1 MGLNDIQLFIPEIC
15 MLLTALVFFAQSLW
29 RSPVGIN
36 HGLAIAFSALTLIVS
51 LLFLNQSGEIFYQ
64 AYRVDLFSKSFK
76 VLISLG
82 LFLVILLGRELKSVE
97 DRLHPEYFRFL
108 CLSSLGLMLMAS
120 SVELV
125 TIFVSMEL
133 SSYALYITIPLRRR
147 SFANQMEGAI
157 KYIIFGAANTGV
169 MLFGMSYLFGITQ
182 TTYLAEMIQKMPQ
195 LMNQPLALAGIVMV
209 LAGFFFK
216 LALVPFHFWAPDVYQ
231 GAANETT
238 SFITSLPKLAGLAL
252 LLRMVS
258 MSGPAS
264 QEIVQLLVLLAAVSM
279 TFGNLVAL
287 VQKDV
292 KRLLAYS
299 SIAHAGYVLLG
310 VLSLSVNGYAA
321 ALYHIT
327 AYLLMNMA
335 CFLVICLVSRDGEDV
350 SVSDLSGLYRRAPM
364 LAFTLAVGAFAMA
377 GIPPTAGFT
386 GKFFLFTAALNEG
399 HLALVVIAAVNTAI
413 SIFFYLN
420 LVRNAYGQDPGDLP
434 GIAPLSRPIQILNVA
449 LVAAIVL
456 LGILPAYFIELAETA
471 CKNLV
476 L

>member
-1 MGLNDIQLFIPEIC
+1 MGMNDLQLFIPELF

-36 HGLAIAFSALTLIVS
+36 HGLAVSLSALTVIVS
-51 LLFLNQSGEIFYQ
+51 LFFLNQSGEIFYR
-64 AYRVDLFSKSFK
+64 AYRVDLFSQIFK

-82 LFLVILLGRELKSVE
+82 LFVVILLGRELKSVE
-97 DRLHPEYFRFL
+97 DRLHPEYFMFL
-108 CLSSLGLMLMAS
+108 CLSSLGLMLMVS

-133 SSYALYITIPLRRR
+133 SSYALYITIPLRKKH
-147 SFANQMEGAI
+147 FANQMEAAI

-182 TTYLAEMIQKMPQ
+182 TTYVAEMVQKMPQ
-195 LMNQPLALAGIVMV
+195 LLTQPLAVAGIVMV

-216 LALVPFHFWAPDVYQ
+216 LAVVPFHFWTPDVYQ

-252 LLRMVS
+252 LIRLVNLGES
-258 MSGPAS
+258 AGQDIIP
-264 QEIVQLLVLLAAVSM
+264 LLVLLAAVSM

-287 VQKDV
+287 VQKDL

-310 VLSLSVNGYAA
+310 VLTLNSTGYAA

-335 CFLVICLVSRDGEDV
+335 CFLVICLVSREGEDV
-350 SVSDLSGLYRRAPM
+350 SVSDLSGLYRRSPL
-364 LAFTLAVGAFAMA
+364 LAFTLAVGAFALA

-386 GKFFLFTAALNEG
+386 GKLFLFTAALNQG
-399 HLALVVIAAVNTAI
+399 HLALVVLAAVNTAI

-420 LVRNAYGQDPGDLP
+420 LVRSAYGQDPEDR
-434 GIAPLSRPIQILNVA
+434 PLIPVPRSSQVLNVG
-449 LVAAIVL
+449 LILAILL
-456 LGILPAYFIELAETA
+456 LGVLPSWFIDLARTA
-471 CKNLV
+471 CERLTF
-476 L
+476 

>member
-1 MGLNDIQLFIPEIC
+1 
-15 MLLTALVFFAQSLW
+15 V
-29 RSPVGIN
+29 
-36 HGLAIAFSALTLIVS
+36 IVS
-51 LLFLNQSGEIFYQ
+51 LLFLNHSGEIFYQ
-64 AYRVDLFSKSFK
+64 AYRVDLFSQCFK

-97 DRLHPEYFRFL
+97 DHLHPEYFMFL

-133 SSYALYITIPLRRR
+133 SSYALYITIPLRKRI
-147 SFANQMEGAI
+147 FANQMEAAI
-157 KYIIFGAANTGV
+157 KYIIFGAANTGI
-169 MLFGMSYLFGITQ
+169 MLFGMSYLFGIAQ

-195 LMNQPLALAGIVMV
+195 LMTQPLGVAGIVLV
-209 LAGFFFK
+209 LSGFFFK
-216 LALVPFHFWAPDVYQ
+216 LAVVPFHFWTPDVYQ

-252 LLRMVS
+252 LIRMVN
-258 MSGPAS
+258 MAGMTG
-264 QEIVQLLVLLAAVSM
+264 QEIVRLLVFLAAVSM

-310 VLSLSVNGYAA
+310 VLSLSINGYAA

-335 CFLVICLVSRDGEDV
+335 CFLVICLVSREGEDV
-350 SVSDLSGLYRRAPM
+350 AVSDLSGLYRRSPM

-386 GKFFLFTAALNEG
+386 GKLFLFTAALNEG

-420 LVRNAYGQDPGDLP
+420 LVRSAYGQDPGDLP
-434 GIAPLSRPIQILNVA
+434 VIPPLSKPIQVLSVA
-449 LVAAIVL
+449 LSAAIVL
-456 LGILPAYFIELAETA
+456 LGALPSYFIDLAKLA
-471 CKNLV
+471 CKNLII
-476 L
+476 